1 MPRPKVKLKIKKK
14 TATVLEGGDNFLGK
28 MLLKAGKITLKT
40 PFGTRKITR
49 VKIAHKLGN

>member
-28 MLLKAGKITLKT
+28 ILLKAGKITLKT

-49 VKIAHKLGN
+49 VRKSK